1 MAWAAAHRN
10 DPPHREKIER
20 MPGDGRTN
28 HGGPIR
34 IISKNGVLTEDGK
47 KVEQE
52 QLTKLATT
60 NENRA

>member
-34 IISKNGVLTEDGK
+34 IISKNGVLTDYGK

-52 QLTKLATT
+52 QLTK
-60 NENRA
+60 